1 MTEDGE
7 NFQVANLCSNSYINA
22 SDRYFKSADAQDKTV
37 AQALRASM
45 LRLARCHAADGQAEA
60 WKRAY
65 YWEGLVVVGATT
77 RPPLL
82 TIQGASGV
90 TPFLDT

>member
-1 MTEDGE
+1 
-7 NFQVANLCSNSYINA
+7 
-22 SDRYFKSADAQDKTV
+22 
-37 AQALRASM
+37 M

-65 YWEGLVVVGATT
+65 YWEEFVVVGATT

-82 TIQGASGV
+82 TTKGASGV

>member
-1 MTEDGE
+1 
-7 NFQVANLCSNSYINA
+7 
-22 SDRYFKSADAQDKTV
+22 
-37 AQALRASM
+37 M

-82 TIQGASGV
+82 TTQGASGV